1 MKNAFSK
8 RRVSRHWSWSGASV
22 RGTSHA
28 KTGDPKQDFAAVAEY
43 TSSEGAVIVV
53 VVSDGAGSASRS
65 DVGSRL
71 ACHSAHALVKEH
83 FDKNSP
89 ITTIDKALAER
100 WLSTIRQKLAEKA
113 LAMGIPL
120 RELAATISIAII
132 GNESTVLIVVGDSPC
147 VVHDTGTWLAPIWP
161 MRGEYANQTFFATQD
176 PIPIWGFLRI
186 DRRIDKVAV
195 FSDGIEK
202 LVLKE
207 KGRVVFQPFFDEIF
221 KNLSNIGKMG
231 RNRPYSDNIR
241 NFLASDRVNS
251 LTDDDKTL
259 IVAARF
265 GDAFGS

>member
-8 RRVSRHWSWSGASV
+8 ERVSSHWSWSGASV
-22 RGTSHA
+22 QGTSHT

-43 TSSEGAVIVV
+43 TSSEGAVIVI

-83 FDKNSP
+83 FAKEFP
-89 ITTIDKALAER
+89 IATIDKALAEK
-100 WLSTIRQKLAEKA
+100 WLSAIRQRLSEKA
-113 LAMGIPL
+113 LALGVPL
-120 RELAATISIAII
+120 RELATTISIAIV
-132 GNESTVLIVVGDSPC
+132 GNETTVLIVVGDSPC

-176 PIPIWGFLRI
+176 PILMWDFLRI

-202 LVLKE
+202 LVLKD

-221 KNLSNIGKMG
+221 KGLPTIGKRG
-231 RNRPYSDNIR
+231 RNRHYSSDIR
-241 NFLASDRVNS
+241 DFLASDRVNG

-259 IVAARF
+259 IIAARF
-265 GDAFGS
+265 GAALGN